1 MLGAPGFTGSIRVP
15 VVWVLAFALG
25 CSGDPNLDPPKA
37 AVLPV
42 ARGAPLNKGN
52 GAVGTPSESAPKRLA
67 YTPTPIA
74 EVMLTAPVRRAASPA
89 SLGEVPE
96 ILQTRAILDR
106 WIRSEALDPSN
117 PWAVKHAML
126 VYGGE
131 VRLTDGR
138 PAVEALFQDFAEVT
152 EVDGNEWLDFPTQ
165 RSGDVRI
172 EPHTD
177 LLLKG
182 LVHGGILPG
191 RQVRVKGKVFHLT
204 DLYRHSLWKAWVVGE
219 KTSGTS
225 WDDTPW
231 TLMALATWAPPHLAW
246 VAEGDREMNLDL
258 LTHEV
263 VTHLHAETQFLRNA
277 MARGE
282 KFRKQKQGIFAYT
295 CGGAHLLQGAA
306 YAVARGFGG
315 PDDRR
320 SVEGE
325 VPALFFRF
333 DLELAELDQAIAVN
347 PDFRPVLLAQRLK
360 FTGHFLEVAHELAA
374 LGLYRPD
381 MKQQQT
387 LKRAAAEVVATV
399 AILDRLGLGTKL
411 HGLKNGSTRQLYL
424 DYVGDACHAAAGL
437 DYALGR
443 RQIRF

>member
-1 MLGAPGFTGSIRVP
+1 MLAV
-15 VVWVLAFALG
+15 AAG
-25 CSGDPNLDPPKA
+25 CVGDPDTAGSVGEP
-37 AVLPV
+37 
-42 ARGAPLNKGN
+42 APS
-52 GAVGTPSESAPKRLA
+52 AQPSPAEDGKSGGETSLSSSPAPID

-74 EVMLTAPVRRAASPA
+74 EVALTAPARKAASPA

-106 WIRSEALDPSN
+106 WIRAEALDPTN

-131 VRLTDGR
+131 VPLTDGR
-138 PAVEALFQDFAEVT
+138 PAVEALFEDFAEIV
-152 EVDGNEWLDFPTQ
+152 EVDGHAWLDFPTQ
-165 RSGDVRI
+165 RAGDVRV

-182 LVHGGILPG
+182 MVHGGILPE
-191 RQVRVKGKVFHLT
+191 RQVRVNGKVFHVT

-225 WDDTPW
+225 WDDMPW

-246 VAEGDREMNLDL
+246 TAEGDRPMNLDL

-263 VTHLHAETQFLRNA
+263 VTHLHAETQFLRHA
-277 MARGE
+277 MAKGE
-282 KFRKQKQGIFAYT
+282 RVRKQKQGIFGYT

-320 SVEGE
+320 SIEGE
-325 VPALFFRF
+325 IPALYFRF
-333 DLELAELDQAIAVN
+333 DQELAELDQAIAVN
-347 PDFRPVLLAQRLK
+347 PDYRPVLLAQRLK
-360 FTGHFLEVAHELAA
+360 FTGHFLEVAHEMAA

-381 MKQQQT
+381 PKQQET

-411 HGLKNGSTRQLYL
+411 HGLKGGANHQLYL
-424 DYVGDACHAAAGL
+424 DYVGDSCHAAAGL